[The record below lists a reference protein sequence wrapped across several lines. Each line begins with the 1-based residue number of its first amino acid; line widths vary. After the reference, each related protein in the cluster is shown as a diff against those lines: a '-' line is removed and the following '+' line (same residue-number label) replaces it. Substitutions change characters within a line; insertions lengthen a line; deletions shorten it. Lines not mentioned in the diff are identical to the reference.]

1 MLTVATALFAE
12 RGFDAVSVRDVAAA
26 AAWTRPPSCTTPA
39 PRRSSTT
46 PASPGCSAPSGG
58 HRGGRGTR
66 PGGPGSRPRD
76 ALRALHDLLDVFVD
90 FLEDRPERPR
100 WLRRWLEPQ
109 RHGELDRRY
118 AAPLYGLV
126 EELLVA
132 ASGAGALTEPTPHV
146 TVRSLVWAVHG
157 RGGDRRRD
165 RLRARERREFR
176 AFVHRFLDAL
186 YAGGPGD
193 TRP

>member
-1 MLTVATALFAE
+1 
-12 RGFDAVSVRDVAAA
+12 
-26 AAWTRPPSCTTPA
+26 
-39 PRRSSTT
+39 
-46 PASPGCSAPSGG
+46 
-58 HRGGRGTR
+58 
-66 PGGPGSRPRD
+66 
-76 ALRALHDLLDVFVD
+76 
-90 FLEDRPERPR
+90 
-100 WLRRWLEPQ
+100 
-109 RHGELDRRY
+109 
-118 AAPLYGLV
+118 LV

-157 RGGDRRRD
+157 HVVALAAGTGSG
-165 RLRARERREFR
+165 ARERREFR